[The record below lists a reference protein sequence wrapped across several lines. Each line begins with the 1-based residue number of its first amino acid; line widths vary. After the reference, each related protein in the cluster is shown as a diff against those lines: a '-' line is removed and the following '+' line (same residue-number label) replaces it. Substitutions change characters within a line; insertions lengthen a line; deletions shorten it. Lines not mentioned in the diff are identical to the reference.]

1 MEKQTVLLIDADVDS
16 RLQVAEMLHALGM
29 EVCPVRDLE
38 SAWRTIRRGRSFAAI
53 VCASELPDG
62 AGINFTHWLRHEL
75 VTTPVILMRDE
86 QGALWPS
93 NAFFTSVAK
102 PVDAAALR
110 EALSRFW
117 LLEGEPEME
126 SAAA

>member
-1 MEKQTVLLIDADVDS
+1 MDKQNVLLIEPDIDV
-16 RLQVAEMLHALGM
+16 RWHVAEVLHALGM
-29 EVCPVRDLE
+29 EVFPVCDLE

-75 VTTPVILMRDE
+75 VTTPVILMREE
-86 QGALWPS
+86 QDTLWPS
-93 NAFFTSVAK
+93 NAFFTSVAR
-102 PVDAAALR
+102 PVEAAALR

-117 LLEGEPEME
+117 LLQGEPEME